1 VEGADAP
8 VALGLAAAL
17 AACLCYGIASVFQ
30 AIGARGVAQGNGV
43 DPKLIM
49 RVLRS
54 MPFLGGTALDTLA
67 LVFNFYALRTLPLFT
82 VQAVINTNLAV
93 TALVSVLL
101 LGATL
106 STRDKVAVAVVIGG
120 LTMLGISSGREGS
133 GSFDVSQ
140 RWIMLV
146 VALVLSATALV
157 IGNLYKKP
165 HPALLGGLAGFLFGL
180 FGIAVRVLPS
190 LSPSHLIVDPGA
202 YAALVSS
209 GTAFL
214 LFTTALQRGSVTAAT
229 AALVV
234 GETAVPA
241 LIGLVFLGDTA
252 RHGYAPVGVFGFLFA
267 VGGALALARFGEP
280 VDEHTVEEL
289 VERVTV

>member
-1 VEGADAP
+1 M
-8 VALGLAAAL
+8 ALGLAAAL
-17 AACLCYGIASVFQ
+17 AACLCYGVASVFQ
-30 AIGARGVAQGNGV
+30 AIGARAVEQRDGV
-43 DPKLIM
+43 DPKLIV
-49 RVLRS
+49 RVLGS

-67 LVFNFYALRTLPLFT
+67 LVFNFYALRNLPLFT
-82 VQAVINTNLAV
+82 VQAVVNTNLAV
-93 TALVSVLL
+93 TALISVLL

-106 STRDKVAVAVVIGG
+106 NTRDKAAVAVVIGG

-140 RWIMLV
+140 RWIILV
-146 VALVLSATALV
+146 VALVMSATALG

-190 LSPSHLIVDPGA
+190 LSPAHLIVDPGA
-202 YAALVSS
+202 YAALVAS

-241 LIGLVFLGDTA
+241 LVGLIFLGDTT
-252 RHGYAPVGVFGFLFA
+252 RHGYAPVGVLGFLFA

-280 VDEHTVEEL
+280 VDEHVVEEL
-289 VERVTV
+289 VEQEQEFAV